1 MNEFSDPKEASS
13 WLKRGKILIHPTE
26 GVWGLG
32 CDAFNLKAC
41 QKINSL
47 KKRENEKN
55 FIILVPT
62 ISAALKCFE
71 PISDEQGIFLNK
83 IWPGHTTV
91 IHHANKEIP
100 STLKALDNTI
110 AVRVSN
116 HLPLLNLLTT
126 TKKPMVSTSANI
138 TKVPTPDALVD
149 VIKYFH
155 DPDVAVYAHSNGSA
169 KKPSAIVRLQTME
182 YIRE

>member
-32 CDAFNLKAC
+32 CDAFNPKAC

-47 KKRENEKN
+47 KKREDKKN

-62 ISAALKCFE
+62 ISAALKCFDS
-71 PISDEQGIFLNK
+71 ISDEQGIFLNE

-91 IHHANKEIP
+91 IHHANKGIP

-116 HLPLLNLLTT
+116 HLPLSNLLAIA
-126 TKKPMVSTSANI
+126 KKPMVSTSANI
-138 TKVPTPDALVD
+138 TKLPTPSMLVD
-149 VIKYFH
+149 VIKNFH
-155 DPDVAVYAHSNGSA
+155 DPDVAVYAHSNGPA
-169 KKPSAIVRLQTME
+169 KKPSAIVRLQNME